1 MIYLRKTSLTI
12 PCSSVA
18 HANELRARQ
27 YPKCSFADKQVQFAA
42 LNQGRQRTQGK
53 QIDMKAVMQ
62 TLAVTGIL
70 VGGAV
75 AASDAT
81 AQSPQELDRS
91 LLFPSNAD
99 IADGKTLATNAC
111 VACHSLDGVS
121 ADSALPHLA
130 GQHVIYLY
138 DELNAYKQGERE
150 DESMSKA
157 VEFLS
162 DEAFRK
168 VSMYYASLVPPGP
181 VAPAA
186 TSDGSEP
193 GPDATANDPVQLG
206 QAAAAG
212 CMGCHGAGGNS
223 QIPGM
228 PNLTAQSPEYFEVA
242 MTAYKSGG
250 RQGGMMNAFASSVDD
265 EAMQNMALYYAVQEP
280 GRTMAG
286 GSGDAEAGGA
296 AAQAC
301 STCHGADGNIAT
313 ADMPTLAGQDASYL
327 VASMKAYAEGQRDHA
342 QMVTATAELSD
353 AEIDDMAAFY
363 AQQEPLARKVNL
375 PLTVSEWAERCDRCH
390 GNGGNSTNPRYPSLA
405 SQNEAYLARVIET
418 YASGGRHNTTMSA
431 MSQPLRPADVEGLA
445 AHYAS
450 QPRKSILY
458 VELPCAQATD
468 Q

>member
-1 MIYLRKTSLTI
+1 MAMKSI
-12 PCSSVA
+12 
-18 HANELRARQ
+18 
-27 YPKCSFADKQVQFAA
+27 VQ
-42 LNQGRQRTQGK
+42 
-53 QIDMKAVMQ
+53 I
-62 TLAVTGIL
+62 LAGTAIL
-70 VGGAV
+70 MGGVV
-75 AASDAT
+75 AASDAV
-81 AQSPQELDRS
+81 AQSLQELDRS

-99 IADGKTLATNAC
+99 IADGETLATDAC
-111 VACHSLDGVS
+111 GSCHSLDGVS
-121 ADSALPHLA
+121 IDPTLPHLA

-138 DELNAYKQGERE
+138 DELNAYKQGDRE
-150 DESMSKA
+150 DESMRKA

-162 DEAFRK
+162 DDAFRK
-168 VSMYYASLVPPGP
+168 VSIYYASLVPPGP
-181 VAPAA
+181 AVSAA
-186 TSDGSEP
+186 TSDGAQSV
-193 GPDATANDPVQLG
+193 PDAAANDPVQLG

-212 CMGCHGAGGNS
+212 CMGCHGADGNS
-223 QIPGM
+223 LIPGM
-228 PNLTAQSPEYFEVA
+228 PNLTAQSTEYFGVA
-242 MTAYKSGG
+242 MSAYQSGC
-250 RQGGMMNAFASSVDD
+250 RQGSMMNALVSAID
-265 EAMQNMALYYAVQEP
+265 EETIQNMALYYAMQEP
-280 GRTMAG
+280 SRTMAG
-286 GSGDAEAGGA
+286 GSGDVEVGRT

-301 STCHGADGNIAT
+301 SICHGADGNVTA
-313 ADMPTLAGQDASYL
+313 ADMPTLAGQDALYL
-327 VASMKAYAEGQRDHA
+327 ATSLKAYAQGQRDHA